1 MLRNLTSFGIG
12 RLAAFTTAAPAAP
25 SAAEKQIRLSAAV
38 CALALLPCFLGPA
51 MADADDETVDIGQI
65 SCREMLKMEGEERD
79 LTLIFIH
86 GFVSGENAAPELDE
100 LELSDAT
107 ETILDTCI
115 DNPSE
120 SVLSVFHKVR
130 G

>member
-1 MLRNLTSFGIG
+1 MLRHLANFGIG
-12 RLAAFTTAAPAAP
+12 TLAAVATAALAA
-25 SAAEKQIRLSAAV
+25 LSAA
-38 CALALLPCFLGPA
+38 
-51 MADADDETVDIGQI
+51 ADADDETVNIEQI

-79 LTLIFIH
+79 LTLIFMH
-86 GFVSGENAAPELDE
+86 GFVSGEKAAPELDE
-100 LELSDAT
+100 TELSDAT

-115 DNPSE
+115 DNPGD